1 MSEIYLNNIPRD
13 FVRAAAG
20 FEPKGKNQFA
30 LPRNMVDPPADLMDA
45 VWPSVDDWLRVV

>member
-30 LPRNMVDPPADLMDA
+30 LLRNMVDPPADLMDA